1 MLLVNSTMYRSFLLA
16 FLLLGCTLVRAQ
28 ENSPFSRYGLG
39 DLYPQQ
45 SIPARAMGGLSAA
58 YVEQS
63 LIFPVPINTANPASY
78 GFINRITFDVG
89 ISIDQRNLRSAS
101 PALTYSSANF
111 LPSYVILG
119 VPLNAAKGWGA
130 AFGIKPVSRIN
141 YSVEE
146 LIPNDN
152 ADTLQKLHQ
161 GNGGLTQGFIGL
173 SKRWGRLD
181 KTNFSLGF
189 NFGYEFGR
197 KQVSNIINY
206 IDSTPF
212 VKSNYENTT
221 AYSGVSFN
229 PGFMLGIPFGNKINK
244 TTKIRTNYM
253 LRLGASATLQHQL
266 TGSQDNIVES
276 FQYDANGAIV
286 PIDTIKL
293 ENDIPGKI
301 KIPLTYTAGFMLS
314 QMLSDYGTNKWS
326 LGVDYTA
333 GKWSEYRFYGQGDQV
348 IDNYMIH
355 AGASYQPDLFSPNLF
370 GRSIYRIGFYTGKNA
385 INADGNEFKERA
397 VTFGLGF
404 VLRKYRGQYDNQG
417 TLINTAF
424 EIGKRG
430 TSVNNVT
437 ENYFKLSVGLSLSDL
452 WFIKR
457 KYE

>member
-16 FLLLGCTLVRAQ
+16 FLLLGCTFVRAQ

-39 DLYPQQ
+39 DFYPQQ
-45 SIPARAMGGLSAA
+45 AIAARAMGGLSAA
-58 YVEQS
+58 FIDP
-63 LIFPVPINTANPASY
+63 LAINTANPSSY
-78 GFINRITFDVG
+78 GFIPRITFDVG
-89 ISIDQRNLRSAS
+89 ISIDQRNLRSRT

-111 LPSYVILG
+111 MPSYVTLG
-119 VPLNAAKGWGA
+119 IPLSAAKGWGA

-141 YSVEE
+141 YSVQE
-146 LIPNDN
+146 LVPNGN

-161 GNGGLTQGFIGL
+161 GNGGLTQGFIGI

-221 AYSGVSFN
+221 AYSGVVFN
-229 PGFMLGIPFGNKINK
+229 PGFMLGIAFGEKVDK
-244 TTKIRTNYM
+244 VTKVRTNNM
-253 LRLGASATLQHQL
+253 LRIGASATLQHQL
-266 TGSQDNIVES
+266 NGSQDNIVES
-276 FQYDANGAIV
+276 FEYDANGAIV
-286 PIDTIKL
+286 PIDTIKF
-293 ENDIPGKI
+293 ENDVHGTI
-301 KIPLTYTAGFMLS
+301 KIPLTYTAGFVFS
-314 QMLSDYGTNKWS
+314 HMLSDYGISKWS
-326 LGVDYTA
+326 IGADYTA
-333 GKWSEYRFYGQGDQV
+333 GKWSDYRFYGQADQV
-348 IDNYMIH
+348 IDNYMLH
-355 AGASYQPDLFSPNLF
+355 AGAQFTPDPFSGGLFS
-370 GRSIYRIGFYTGKNA
+370 RSVYRVGVYTGKNA
-385 INADGNEFKERA
+385 INADGNEYTERA

-404 VLRKYRGQYDNQG
+404 VLKKYRGQYDNQT
-417 TLINTAF
+417 TLINTGF

-430 TSVNNVT
+430 SSVNNVT

-457 KYE
+457 KYD